1 MREGGQ
7 DIWWRRT
14 GQHAAWTLALCLAI
28 GVLPALLS
36 GAFGATVLLGMPLG
50 TFLFVLAA
58 PLAILVA
65 TFWFARRQQSYDD
78 RYDVTGD

>member
-1 MREGGQ
+1 MRERGQ
-7 DIWWRRT
+7 DNWWRKT
-14 GQHAAWTLALCLAI
+14 GQLAAGTLALCLAI

-36 GAFGATVLLGMPLG
+36 GAFNATEVLGMPLG
-50 TFLFVLAA
+50 TLLFVLAA

-65 TFWFARRQQSYDD
+65 TFWFAGRQQAYDD